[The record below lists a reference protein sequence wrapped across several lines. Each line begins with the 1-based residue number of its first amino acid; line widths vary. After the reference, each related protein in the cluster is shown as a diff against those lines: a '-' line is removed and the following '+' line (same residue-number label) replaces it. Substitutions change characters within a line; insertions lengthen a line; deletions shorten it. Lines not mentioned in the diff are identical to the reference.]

1 MSRIGL
7 EHNFQ
12 QLVTL
17 RQIIILMKLCL
28 QMGMHEKYIP
38 ICQIHTPTSKRGER
52 TSFGLGL
59 EREFSF
65 FR

>member
-17 RQIIILMKLCL
+17 RQIIILMKFCL
-28 QMGMHEKYIP
+28 
-38 ICQIHTPTSKRGER
+38 QIHTPTSKRGER